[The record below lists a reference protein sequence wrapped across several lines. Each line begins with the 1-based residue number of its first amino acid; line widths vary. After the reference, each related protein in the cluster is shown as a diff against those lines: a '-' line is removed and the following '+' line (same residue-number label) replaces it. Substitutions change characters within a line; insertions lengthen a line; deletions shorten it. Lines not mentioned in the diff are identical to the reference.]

1 MVPQAILGA
10 QGDTQA
16 FIDDG
21 RIAQTTRISLRD
33 MRDWFLTMDHDELV
47 ELLQV
52 QPNHPIRLMHS
63 GTSFPGSFTSLLT
76 GYASISSVG
85 NGTRSGWSRFGS
97 FTVGSS
103 HRSYADLGTM
113 TGIRSWIGARTS
125 LASVV
130 SKVQE

>member
-1 MVPQAILGA
+1 MARVFGAQRMVPQAILGA

-33 MRDWFLTMDHDELV
+33 MRDWFLTMDHDEL
-47 ELLQV
+47 LQV

-76 GYASISSVG
+76 GYTSISSAG
-85 NGTRSGWSRFGS
+85 NGTRRGSSRFGS
-97 FTVGSS
+97 WTEGSS
-103 HRSYADLGTM
+103 QRS
-113 TGIRSWIGARTS
+113 
-125 LASVV
+125 
-130 SKVQE
+130 